1 MSVQDQDKSWPN
13 HWDPDDE
20 GFWERQGK
28 RIANRNLWISIPN
41 LLLGFAV
48 WIYWGMVAK
57 YMQKLHFATDGE
69 LFDFTFMNAG
79 QSYEDNAYRALLFT
93 LPAVAGL
100 AGATLRIPNSFMIA
114 ICGGRNVKFMTTVL
128 LILPALGAGIALQDH
143 TTPFHIF
150 IILAALSGVG
160 GGAFASSM
168 SNISFFFPKKMQG
181 LALGLNAGLGNL
193 GVSVMQFLI
202 PWVITFQMFGSLS
215 GDPYEYLADGATKQ
229 MWIQNASLVWVPI
242 LAFFAALAFL
252 FMNNLPF
259 HKHGPTPIAVAKYL
273 WLTILGF
280 VGAAVGVVLLIIPWG
295 AFPMLLKT
303 FVIVVVAVAVTL
315 GAMRYLTPGET
326 REGLKEQFGIFKLM
340 RPVHQ
345 KRESMGVRDGRAV
358 ADDVEVMTYEI
369 VVVAVAVT
377 LGAMRYLTPRETRA
391 GLKEQFGIFKLKHN
405 WVMTYLY
412 VMTFG
417 SFIGYAN
424 AFPKLIDD
432 VFGVYRVGELA
443 GEPTGLSSAAY
454 IWIGAGV
461 GALIRPL
468 GGWLSDKVGGARVTH
483 WDTIIMIVSTIAAG
497 HFVSVAMVSA
507 EPQQYFVP
515 FLLTFIVLF
524 ATTGI
529 GNGSTFRMIGVI
541 FDKDQRGPVLGWTS
555 AIAAY
560 GAYLI
565 PKIFAT
571 QIQAG
576 TPQYALYGFAAYY
589 ASCLLLNWWFYARK
603 GAEVSC

>member
-1 MSVQDQDKSWPN
+1 LEDKDKSWPN

-28 RIANRNLWISIPN
+28 RVANRNLWVSIPN

-57 YMQKLHFATDGE
+57 YIQKLHFATDGE

-128 LILPALGAGIALQDH
+128 LILPALGAGIALQDQ
-143 TTPFHIF
+143 TTPFYIF
-150 IILAALSGVG
+150 IVLAALSGVG

-202 PWVITFQMFGSLS
+202 PWVITFQMFGSLT
-215 GDPYEYLADGATKQ
+215 GDPYEYLADGAAKQ

-242 LAFFAALAFL
+242 LTFFAVLAFF
-252 FMNNLPF
+252 FMSNLPF
-259 HKHGPTPIAVAKYL
+259 HKCGPTPVAIAKYL

-280 VGAAVGVVLLIIPWG
+280 VGAAVGIVLLIIPWG

-326 REGLKEQFGIFKLM
+326 REGLKEQFGIFKL
-340 RPVHQ
+340 
-345 KRESMGVRDGRAV
+345 
-358 ADDVEVMTYEI
+358 
-369 VVVAVAVT
+369 
-377 LGAMRYLTPRETRA
+377 
-391 GLKEQFGIFKLKHN
+391 KHN

-432 VFGVYRVGELA
+432 VFGVIPVGEHA
-443 GEPTGLSSAAY
+443 GEPTGLSSAAF

-461 GALIRPL
+461 GALIRPV
-468 GGWLSDKVGGARVTH
+468 GGWLSDKIGGARVTH
-483 WDTIIMIVSTIAAG
+483 WDTIIMIASTIGAG
-497 HFVSVAMVSA
+497 YTVSLAMQS
-507 EPQQYFVP
+507 PDPTQYFVA
-515 FLLTFIVLF
+515 FLLLFIVLF

-541 FDKDQRGPVLGWTS
+541 FTKDVRGPVLGWTS

-589 ASCLLLNWWFYARK
+589 ASCLALNWWFYARK
-603 GAEVSC
+603 GAEISC

>member
-1 MSVQDQDKSWPN
+1 LEDKDKSWPN
-13 HWDPDDE
+13 YWDADDE

-28 RIANRNLWISIPN
+28 RIANRNLWVSIPN

-57 YMQKLHFATDGE
+57 YIQKLHFATDGE

-79 QSYEDNAYRALLFT
+79 QSFEDNAYRALLFT

-128 LILPALGAGIALQDH
+128 LILPALGAGIALQDQ
-143 TTPFHIF
+143 TTPFYIF

-202 PWVITFQMFGSLS
+202 PWVITFQMFGSLT
-215 GDPYEYLADGATKQ
+215 GDPYEYLADGAAKQ

-242 LAFFAALAFL
+242 LTFFAVLAFF
-252 FMNNLPF
+252 FMSNLPF
-259 HKHGPTPIAVAKYL
+259 HKCGPTPVAIAKYL

-280 VGAAVGVVLLIIPWG
+280 VGAAVGIVLLIIPWG

-326 REGLKEQFGIFKLM
+326 REGLKEQFGIFKL
-340 RPVHQ
+340 
-345 KRESMGVRDGRAV
+345 
-358 ADDVEVMTYEI
+358 
-369 VVVAVAVT
+369 
-377 LGAMRYLTPRETRA
+377 
-391 GLKEQFGIFKLKHN
+391 KHN

-432 VFGVYRVGELA
+432 VFGVIPVGEHA
-443 GEPTGLSSAAY
+443 GEPTGLSSAAF

-461 GALIRPL
+461 GALIRPV
-468 GGWLSDKVGGARVTH
+468 GGWLSDKIGGARVTH
-483 WDTIIMIVSTIAAG
+483 WDTIIMIASTIGAG
-497 HFVSVAMVSA
+497 YTVSLAMQS
-507 EPQQYFVP
+507 PDPTQYFVA
-515 FLLTFIVLF
+515 FLLLFIVLF

-541 FDKDQRGPVLGWTS
+541 FTKDVRGPVLGWTS

-589 ASCLLLNWWFYARK
+589 ASCLALNWWFYARK
-603 GAEVSC
+603 GAEISC

>member
-1 MSVQDQDKSWPN
+1 VEEQDKSWPN

-28 RIANRNLWISIPN
+28 RIANRNLWVSIPN

-57 YMQKLHFATDGE
+57 YIQKLHFATDGE

-114 ICGGRNVKFMTTVL
+114 ICGGRNVKFMTSVL

-143 TTPFHIF
+143 TTPFYIF
-150 IILAALSGVG
+150 IILSALSGVG

-215 GDPYEYLADGATKQ
+215 GDPYEYLAGGATKQ

-242 LAFFAALAFL
+242 LAFFAVLAFF
-252 FMNNLPF
+252 FMSNLPF
-259 HKHGPTPIAVAKYL
+259 HKCGPTPVAVAKYL

-280 VGAAVGVVLLIIPWG
+280 VGAAVGIALLIIPWG

-303 FVIVVVAVAVTL
+303 FLVVIVAVAVTL

-326 REGLKEQFGIFKLM
+326 RE
-340 RPVHQ
+340 
-345 KRESMGVRDGRAV
+345 
-358 ADDVEVMTYEI
+358 
-369 VVVAVAVT
+369 
-377 LGAMRYLTPRETRA
+377 

-432 VFGVYRVGELA
+432 VFGVIRVGEHA
-443 GEPTGLSSAAY
+443 GEATGLSSAAF

-461 GALIRPL
+461 GALIRPV
-468 GGWLSDKVGGARVTH
+468 GGWLSDKLGGARVTH

-497 HFVSVAMVSA
+497 YFVSVAMVSP

-541 FDKDQRGPVLGWTS
+541 FEKDQRGPVLGWTS

-576 TPQYALYGFAAYY
+576 TPEYALYGFAAYY
-589 ASCLLLNWWFYARK
+589 ASCLVLNWWFYARK

>member
-1 MSVQDQDKSWPN
+1 MEEQDKSWPN

-57 YMQKLHFATDGE
+57 YIQKLHFATDGE

-114 ICGGRNVKFMTTVL
+114 ICGGRNVKFMTSVL

-143 TTPFHIF
+143 TTPFYIF

-215 GDPYEYLADGATKQ
+215 GDPYEYLAGDATKQ

-242 LAFFAALAFL
+242 LAFFAVLAFF
-252 FMNNLPF
+252 FMSNLPF
-259 HKHGPTPIAVAKYL
+259 HKCGPTPVAVAKYL

-280 VGAAVGVVLLIIPWG
+280 VGAAVGIALLIIPWG

-326 REGLKEQFGIFKLM
+326 REGLKEQFGIFKL
-340 RPVHQ
+340 
-345 KRESMGVRDGRAV
+345 
-358 ADDVEVMTYEI
+358 
-369 VVVAVAVT
+369 
-377 LGAMRYLTPRETRA
+377 
-391 GLKEQFGIFKLKHN
+391 KHN

-432 VFGVYRVGELA
+432 VFGVIRVGEHA
-443 GEPTGLSSAAY
+443 GDATGLSSAAF

-461 GALIRPL
+461 GALIRPV
-468 GGWLSDKVGGARVTH
+468 GGWLSDKLGGARVTQ
-483 WDTIIMIVSTIAAG
+483 WDTIIMIVSTITAG
-497 HFVSVAMVSA
+497 YIVSIAMVSP

-541 FDKDQRGPVLGWTS
+541 FEKDQRGPVLGWTS

-576 TPQYALYGFAAYY
+576 TPEYALYGFAAYY
-589 ASCLLLNWWFYARK
+589 ASCLVLNWWFYARK
-603 GAEVSC
+603 GAEISC